1 MQKEKRATEDEMFGW
16 YYQCNGYE
24 LVQSLGD
31 AGGHG
36 GLACYSPRGHEE
48 SEMTC

>member
-1 MQKEKRATEDEMFGW
+1 MQKKKRATEDEMVGW

-24 LVQSLGD
+24 LGQSLGD

-36 GLACYSPRGHEE
+36 VLACYGPCGHEE